1 MIAVTIGTDYGPEE
15 KKVSTHVY
23 LFFLRAGSYLFCFW
37 VYFAGKLEHVFF
49 LNLVTKERYPLIG
62 YPHFWLFFAVCFCFS
77 A

>member
-37 VYFAGKLEHVFF
+37 VYFAGKLEHVF
-49 LNLVTKERYPLIG
+49 
-62 YPHFWLFFAVCFCFS
+62 C
-77 A
+77 